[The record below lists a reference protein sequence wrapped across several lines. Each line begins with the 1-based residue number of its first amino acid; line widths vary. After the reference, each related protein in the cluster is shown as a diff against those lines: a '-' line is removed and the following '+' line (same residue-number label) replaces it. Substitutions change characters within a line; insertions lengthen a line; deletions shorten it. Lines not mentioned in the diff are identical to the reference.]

1 MIKKTKSSTNNDES
15 FYYTITCPNPKC
27 GHEFKFYVY
36 KPGVF
41 MQVPCHKCNEIIKVK
56 L

>member
-1 MIKKTKSSTNNDES
+1 MIKKTKSSMNKDES
-15 FYYTITCPNPKC
+15 FYYTITCPKC